1 MLRNNIL
8 ALNFITRCFSENFP
22 VWVKSGSD
30 VFSDTLHG
38 KSGNLIYSNGFRF
51 LEYKATIADTDCKFF
66 ALYF

>member
-38 KSGNLIYSNGFRF
+38 RSGKLIYANGFRF
-51 LEYKATIADTDCKFF
+51 LKHKATIADTECQSY
-66 ALYF
+66 ALYY